1 MKTLLLAGIISLVFL
16 VSCATTYNYRLP
28 NESETKRFG
37 ADSLRWKFEGSK
49 PVEIA
54 VVDAEGKVYR
64 LAVTDKLKIE
74 VKTTEGVK
82 YRFYLQSIAVTG
94 TGSFLGENQMWR
106 GYDLLSHTER
116 TIMSKEVINYV
127 IISDDK
133 AIQTIGLR

>member
-16 VSCATTYNYRLP
+16 TSCATTYNYRLP
-28 NESETKRFG
+28 GEDETKRFG
-37 ADSLRWKFEGSK
+37 ADSLRWKFEGAK
-49 PVEIA
+49 PVEIP
-54 VVDAEGKVYR
+54 VVDTDGKVYR
-64 LAVTDKLKIE
+64 LPVTEKLKIE

-82 YRFYLQSIAVTG
+82 YRFYLQSIAITG
-94 TGSFLGENQMWR
+94 AGSFLGENQMWR

-116 TIMSKEVINYV
+116 TIMSKEVLNYV

>member
-16 VSCATTYNYRLP
+16 ASCATSYHYRLP
-28 NESETKRFG
+28 NEAETKRFG

-49 PVEIA
+49 PVEIP
-54 VVDAEGKVYR
+54 VVDADGKVYR
-64 LAVTDKLKIE
+64 LSVSEKLKIE

-82 YRFYLQSIAVTG
+82 YRFYLQSIAITG
-94 TGSFLGENQMWR
+94 GDSFLGENQMWK

-116 TIMSKEVINYV
+116 TIMSKEVVTYV

-133 AIQTIGLR
+133 AF